1 MIHQADQ
8 AARDALTELSG
19 LAARMAD
26 HIGPD
31 VQRAVSLLA
40 DSLRAG
46 GQVLTCGNGGS
57 AADALHLSC
66 ELVVRFRRERRS
78 LPAVCL
84 CADPAVLTAAGN
96 DYGFEHIFERQVQGL
111 GRAGDVLVL
120 FSTSGTSPNILRAI
134 EAARQRGDAM
144 DHVLLY
150 GPPGLGKTTLA
161 TIIANELD
169 VGFDQTSGPIL
180 QKKLDLTGILSN
192 IGAQQVFFIDEIHR
206 LLPDVEEMLYATLE
220 DFRVDILVGS
230 GGVLSH
236 APRRAQAAMMLID
249 AFLPEGITQLAV
261 DSIFMMPQLGVL
273 SKVNEKAATDV
284 FIRDCLIHL
293 GTCIAPV
300 VQAKMDE
307 PVADIEIGFSDG
319 RTEAVEM
326 RFGSLQTIPLPW
338 AEEPNAT
345 VRAIPRGKAD
355 FGAGPGKVV
364 ERKVAGG
371 LSGLILDGRG
381 RRPFLLPKDD
391 ATRVEKLQEWQK
403 ALDCYPTSK
412 S

>member
-1 MIHQADQ
+1 
-8 AARDALTELSG
+8 
-19 LAARMAD
+19 
-26 HIGPD
+26 
-31 VQRAVSLLA
+31 
-40 DSLRAG
+40 
-46 GQVLTCGNGGS
+46 
-57 AADALHLSC
+57 
-66 ELVVRFRRERRS
+66 
-78 LPAVCL
+78 
-84 CADPAVLTAAGN
+84 
-96 DYGFEHIFERQVQGL
+96 
-111 GRAGDVLVL
+111 
-120 FSTSGTSPNILRAI
+120 
-134 EAARQRGDAM
+134 
-144 DHVLLY
+144 
-150 GPPGLGKTTLA
+150 
-161 TIIANELD
+161 
-169 VGFDQTSGPIL
+169 
-180 QKKLDLTGILSN
+180 
-192 IGAQQVFFIDEIHR
+192 
-206 LLPDVEEMLYATLE
+206 
-220 DFRVDILVGS
+220 
-230 GGVLSH
+230 
-236 APRRAQAAMMLID
+236 
-249 AFLPEGITQLAV
+249 